1 MALTPQQ
8 QRQLYERGYLHLP
21 AAIPREHV
29 ERCRRKIHHDIGRHG
44 LDPNELTRFRARSYC
59 PELQNDP
66 DFTGLARSPEP
77 WALLTAALGEG
88 NVAVSEWVQIALR
101 FPSMQE
107 EPRRPKWHIDGVPTP
122 DNGMPPDQIEHFT
135 CLLGVVLA
143 DVTEPNRGNFT
154 VWPGGHR
161 KIEQWFCENPKENC
175 SRAIQS
181 WTSPSRTRSAPKPAT
196 SSSPTTCSRT
206 ASGRTPAPT
215 RGTWSFSAS
224 STFATKSSAT
234 ARSARR
240 GASGRACKTSRR
252 RRRRSDR
259 TLEQRG

>member
-21 AAIPREHV
+21 AAIPREHI

-161 KIEQWFCENPKENC
+161 KIEQWFCENPKEKLLEGYPELDLAEPHQVC
-175 SRAIQS
+175 AKAGDVVFAHYLLPHGVGPHTGPDPRYMVFFRIKHLRHQELGDRPLREAWCEWPGVQDV
-181 WTSPSRTRSAPKPAT
+181 AA
-196 SSSPTTCSRT
+196 
-206 ASGRTPAPT
+206 
-215 RGTWSFSAS
+215 SAS
-224 STFATKSSAT
+224 A
-234 ARSARR
+234 
-240 GASGRACKTSRR
+240 
-252 RRRRSDR
+252 
-259 TLEQRG
+259 